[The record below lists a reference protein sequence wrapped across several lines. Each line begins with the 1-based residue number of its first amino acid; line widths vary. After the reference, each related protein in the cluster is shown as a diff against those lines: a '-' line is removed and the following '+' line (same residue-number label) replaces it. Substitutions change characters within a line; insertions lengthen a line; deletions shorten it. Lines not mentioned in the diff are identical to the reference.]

1 MSIERLRAGM
11 ADTESYDCDCGA
23 SFETEEELKEHA
35 RDIHD
40 ADV

>member
-1 MSIERLRAGM
+1 MTGHE
-11 ADTESYDCDCGA
+11 TFDCDCGA

-35 RDIHD
+35 RDAHD